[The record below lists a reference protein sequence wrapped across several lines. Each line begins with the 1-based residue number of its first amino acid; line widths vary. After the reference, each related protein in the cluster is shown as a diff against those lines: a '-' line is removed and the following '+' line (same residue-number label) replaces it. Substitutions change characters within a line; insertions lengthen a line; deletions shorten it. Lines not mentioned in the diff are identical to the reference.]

1 MISDPATRSVVPHSL
16 AGSGGADAPPLV
28 AKPKAMHLAKRSR
41 ERLVMISMFFVTAA
55 IAAALYAQ
63 FDFSLAAAILGGG
76 LAWVALMSM
85 HMQVKRNAEIES
97 LKAEIARFESQSAAA
112 YGSHAGGMH
121 AALHSRDAPW
131 PNTGKDDSGKG
142 DSGKSDSVKPAMGS
156 PRRSAAKDQ
165 AAAPNASHSHASH
178 PLAANS
184 QAINPQTSTPSAAAP
199 SSPAGSLAGP
209 QTHPRWELPQTHSQN
224 QPHSQ
229 AETHSHSQTQAQ
241 TTPGSSA
248 VPAGA
253 RDASRETARR
263 APVAVET
270 ALWPGTA
277 LGAADPMRGQWAFRP
292 SDADLKVLGLTVPL
306 AQDHA
311 AGMAAD
317 LTADLQILPL
327 PGDLNSDLEMVQR
340 KIKAMADEVNAA
352 ELVRDRPIGA
362 PQSPAAA
369 TAMEKSIGA
378 LKATAETM
386 RARPQA
392 ASMPAS
398 KSALTPFDPTPS
410 DMALQALSLAKSAAK
425 LDTPSMHTLPFELLI
440 PATAERIAV
449 SGLATA
455 AAAPLPAVASPE
467 VAPAPL
473 PDLPH
478 LPVFEF
484 APPPPPNPRLA
495 AIVAAIE
502 NGSMDVFLSPIV
514 ALQSHQVS
522 HYDVTVRLKAASGAY
537 LDDAEQELQLAGS
550 DMLALFDTARLKRS
564 AALAQRLDAHNKSG
578 SLLSAVNGPS
588 ITNADFLETFARV
601 YEERDRISSQLV
613 LTFTQADVEQF
624 TASAW
629 QALGDMHAFGF
640 SFALSKIDHVAMDFS
655 ALAKRG
661 FAFLR
666 LDASALLSGLPARD
680 RFVGPD
686 DLCKLLAGAGMTLVA
701 DTIDDEAVRAR
712 VFGFGVL
719 FGQGRLF
726 GGARQVKLDPLPTG
740 ASAAA

>member
-1 MISDPATRSVVPHSL
+1 
-16 AGSGGADAPPLV
+16 
-28 AKPKAMHLAKRSR
+28 
-41 ERLVMISMFFVTAA
+41 
-55 IAAALYAQ
+55 
-63 FDFSLAAAILGGG
+63 
-76 LAWVALMSM
+76 
-85 HMQVKRNAEIES
+85 
-97 LKAEIARFESQSAAA
+97 
-112 YGSHAGGMH
+112 
-121 AALHSRDAPW
+121 
-131 PNTGKDDSGKG
+131 
-142 DSGKSDSVKPAMGS
+142 
-156 PRRSAAKDQ
+156 
-165 AAAPNASHSHASH
+165 
-178 PLAANS
+178 
-184 QAINPQTSTPSAAAP
+184 
-199 SSPAGSLAGP
+199 
-209 QTHPRWELPQTHSQN
+209 
-224 QPHSQ
+224 
-229 AETHSHSQTQAQ
+229 
-241 TTPGSSA
+241 
-248 VPAGA
+248 
-253 RDASRETARR
+253 
-263 APVAVET
+263 
-270 ALWPGTA
+270 
-277 LGAADPMRGQWAFRP
+277 MRGQWAFRP
-292 SDADLKVLGLTVPL
+292 SDADVKDSSLKDFELTIPL
-306 AQDHA
+306 PQDHA
-311 AGMAAD
+311 AGM
-317 LTADLQILPL
+317 TADLQAPAL

-352 ELVRDRPIGA
+352 ELVRDRPMGA

-392 ASMPAS
+392 ES
-398 KSALTPFDPTPS
+398 KSALMPFDVAPS

-449 SGLATA
+449 SGQAATSGKLAS
-455 AAAPLPAVASPE
+455 AAPVPAAEALAIGPNQTQ
-467 VAPAPL
+467 AQL

-484 APPPPPNPRLA
+484 APPPPPPNPRLA
-495 AIVAAIE
+495 AIVAAVE
-502 NGSMDVFLSPIV
+502 NGTMDVFLSPIV

-522 HYDVTVRLKAASGAY
+522 HYDVTVRLKSSSGAY

-666 LDASALLSGLPARD
+666 LDASALLSGLPARE

-726 GGARQVKLDPLPTG
+726 GGARQVKLDPLPAGT
-740 ASAAA
+740 SAAA